1 MYDHLL
7 LAFGDPGASETVVT
21 SKEGSRRANCPILTE
36 AGFCAS
42 FFMARCVV
50 PQHLNKAWP
59 SRCGWVSRGRG
70 CCVSRRVCL
79 RARGHVQNA
88 PVCVRR
94 TPATCLTHAGV
105 LRTHTET
112 FLTYPR
118 GHCGVLLPF
127 RRVVLSSHGHVV
139 VVVVFLLESSC
150 RHVAVVMLSSRC
162 CDEGQH
168 GHHVVVL
175 NTTGN
180 HTSLTAHTVEPQQ
193 NRAETTPEPSE
204 PSQSHPKS
212 HRDGSGVVRM
222 ALGWFHLKKI
232 KNSHQIFQYGA
243 EMFFTWC

>member
-1 MYDHLL
+1 M
-7 LAFGDPGASETVVT
+7 
-21 SKEGSRRANCPILTE
+21 
-36 AGFCAS
+36 
-42 FFMARCVV
+42 
-50 PQHLNKAWP
+50 
-59 SRCGWVSRGRG
+59 
-70 CCVSRRVCL
+70 SRRVCL

-105 LRTHTET
+105 LRTHTGT
-112 FLTYPR
+112 SLTYPR
-118 GHCGVLLPF
+118 GHCGVLLLF

-180 HTSLTAHTVEPQQ
+180 HTSLTPHTVNHNKTVLKP
-193 NRAETTPEPSE
+193 P
-204 PSQSHPKS
+204 QSHRN
-212 HRDGSGVVRM
+212 HRRAIRKAIWMALVWFGWLWDGS
-222 ALGWFHLKKI
+222 
-232 KNSHQIFQYGA
+232 
-243 EMFFTWC
+243 T